1 MKITKRQLK
10 RIIKEE
16 KAQLLRETW
25 DGSESS
31 RADYGMLKDAKSLLM
46 TVIAKLQDYGG
57 SSVYGDGD
65 DVIMEQLELLYDIN
79 NSLASVLGVQGETPR

>member
-25 DGSESS
+25 DGSEGS

-46 TVIAKLQDYGG
+46 TVIANLQDYGG
-57 SSVYGDGD
+57 QSVYGDAD
-65 DVIMEQLELLYDIN
+65 EEILEQLELLYDIN
-79 NSLASVLGVQGETPR
+79 NSLASVLGVQGGTPR

>member
-31 RADYGMLKDAKSLLM
+31 RADYEMLKDAKSLLM
-46 TVIAKLQDYGG
+46 TVIANLQDYGG
-57 SSVYGDGD
+57 GSTYSEGDEEILD
-65 DVIMEQLELLYDIN
+65 QLELLYDIN
-79 NSLASVLGVQGETPR
+79 NSLASVLRVPGGTSR